1 MTDFLRTLQQKL
13 TTKEVTLDLPSSMTN
28 LLNEYLLSGEIEI
41 EPFVSNSLNQY
52 LLSDKKPDIYP
63 INRTVGLI
71 IRLPYSL
78 LLKLWW
84 KAKKYRCTVS
94 EIATEALIFSIF
106 ILLGEM
112 QAQEDYSIE
121 LAAQEDD

>member
-1 MTDFLRTLQQKL
+1 
-13 TTKEVTLDLPSSMTN
+13 MTN
-28 LLNEYLLSGEIEI
+28 LLADYASRGDIEL
-41 EPFVSNSLNQY
+41 EPFVSNSVKQY
-52 LLSDKKPDIYP
+52 LLLDINPTVYP
-63 INRTVGLI
+63 NSNTVGLI

-84 KAKKYRCTVS
+84 KAKKNSCTIS
-94 EIATEALIFSIF
+94 QIATEALIFSIF

>member
-1 MTDFLRTLQQKL
+1 MKPYIKELQRKL
-13 TTKEVTLDLPSSMTN
+13 TTKEITVDLPSSMTN
-28 LLNEYLLSGEIEI
+28 LLTSYVLTGDIEL
-41 EPFVSNSLNQY
+41 ERFVSNSLNQY

-78 LLKLWW
+78 LIKLWW
-84 KAKKYRCTVS
+84 LAKKNSCTISQIV
-94 EIATEALIFSIF
+94 TEALGFSIPV
-106 ILLGEM
+106 LLDEI

-121 LAAQEDD
+121 LAQGDR

>member
-1 MTDFLRTLQQKL
+1 MKPYIKELQRKL
-13 TTKEVTLDLPSSMTN
+13 TTKEITVDLPSSITN
-28 LLNEYLLSGEIEI
+28 LLNEYVLSGDIEL
-41 EPFVSNSLNQY
+41 EPFVSNSVKQY
-52 LLSDKKPDIYP
+52 LLLDINPTVYP
-63 INRTVGLI
+63 NSNTVGLI

-84 KAKKYRCTVS
+84 KAKKNSCTIS
-94 EIATEALIFSIF
+94 QIATEALIFSIF

>member
-28 LLNEYLLSGEIEI
+28 LLNEYVLSGDIEL

-52 LLSDKKPDIYP
+52 LLSDINPDTYP
-63 INRTVGLI
+63 INRTVSLI

-78 LLKLWW
+78 LIKLWW
-84 KAKKYRCTVS
+84 KAKKNCYTISQIV
-94 EIATEALIFSIF
+94 TEALSFSIPA
-106 ILLGEM
+106 LLEEM
-112 QAQEDYSIE
+112 QAQEDYRLE
-121 LAAQEDD
+121 LAQGDR

>member
-1 MTDFLRTLQQKL
+1 MKSCLNELQRRL
-13 TTKEVTLDLPSSMTN
+13 STKEITLDLPISMTN
-28 LLNEYLLSGEIEI
+28 LLNEYVLSGDIEL
-41 EPFVSNSLNQY
+41 ETFVANSLNQY
-52 LLSDKKPDIYP
+52 LLSDTKPDIYP

-84 KAKKYRCTVS
+84 KAKKNICTIS
-94 EIATEALIFSIF
+94 QIATEALIFSIF

>member
-1 MTDFLRTLQQKL
+1 MKSYLNELQRRL
-13 TTKEVTLDLPSSMTN
+13 STKEITLDLPISMTN
-28 LLNEYLLSGEIEI
+28 LLNEYVLSGDIEL

-52 LLSDKKPDIYP
+52 LLSDINPDIYP

-84 KAKKYRCTVS
+84 KAKKNSCTISQIV
-94 EIATEALIFSIF
+94 TEALGFSIPA
-106 ILLGEM
+106 LLEEM
-112 QAQEDYSIE
+112 QAQEEYRLE
-121 LAAQEDD
+121 LTQEK